1 MIKKRLIYL
10 LKDSKKYIVYDI
22 LFKLLG
28 LFSQIIMV
36 FTITRVIEKSMF
48 LNLTNTDILMF
59 FIVFCLVLFI
69 RVFSDKMSTRCSYL
83 ASCDVKIILR
93 KKIYEKL
100 LKLGTSYRQKVSTAE
115 VVQITTEGVEQL
127 EVYFGKYLPQFF
139 YSMIAPV
146 ILFIVLSFISFK
158 VSVVLLIF
166 VPLIPL
172 SIVMVAKIAKKL
184 LSKYWNTYTGL
195 GDSFLENLQ
204 GLTTLKIYRA
214 DEDRSIKM
222 DKEATKFR
230 KVTMK
235 VLIMQLNS
243 ISVMDIVAFGGASIG
258 MILSVIEVIN
268 KNITFSNALMI
279 ILLASDFF
287 IPVRLLGSFFHI
299 SMNAMAACDKIF
311 YLLDLEEMKN
321 GKKVCDE
328 KNMQI
333 EFSNVSFS
341 YDEKR
346 DILKNIN
353 LTFNKNKITSLVGKS
368 GSGKSTIANI
378 ISGKIKNFKG
388 DIFISKI
395 KLLDIDEKNLL
406 KNITIVSH
414 NSYIFK
420 GTVRENLLM
429 ADENLTDFQ
438 MNKALK
444 QVNLFDFLQ
453 RENGL
458 DTKILEKGSN
468 FSGGQLQRLAIAR
481 AILKNSS
488 VYIFDEAT
496 SNIDSESEK
505 MIMKVIFE
513 LAKEKTIILISH
525 KLSNV
530 IYSDNI
536 YFIEDGEIVASG
548 KHKELL
554 EKNKDYKKLYDL
566 QYELENYK
574 KGANI

>member
-36 FTITRVIEKSMF
+36 FTITRVIQKAMY

-59 FIVFCLVLFI
+59 FSVFCLVLFI

>member
-36 FTITRVIEKSMF
+36 FTITRVIQKAMY

-59 FIVFCLVLFI
+59 FIIFCLVLFI

-139 YSMIAPV
+139 YSMIAPI
-146 ILFIVLSFISFK
+146 ILFIILSFISFK
-158 VSVVLLIF
+158 ISIILLIF

-172 SIVMVAKIAKKL
+172 SIVIVAKIAKKL

-204 GLTTLKIYRA
+204 GLTTLKVYRA

-496 SNIDSESEK
+496 SNIDSESEQ

-574 KGANI
+574 KRS

>member
-36 FTITRVIEKSMF
+36 FTITRVIQKAMY

-59 FIVFCLVLFI
+59 FIIFCLVLFI

-158 VSVVLLIF
+158 VSVILLIF

-353 LTFNKNKITSLVGKS
+353 ITFNKNKITSLVGKS

>member
-36 FTITRVIEKSMF
+36 FAITRVIQKAMY

-146 ILFIVLSFISFK
+146 VLFIVLSFISFK
-158 VSVVLLIF
+158 VSVILLIF

-172 SIVMVAKIAKKL
+172 SIAMVAKIAKKL

-279 ILLASDFF
+279 ILLASEFF

-496 SNIDSESEK
+496 SNIDSESEQ

>member
-36 FTITRVIEKSMF
+36 FTITRVIQKAMY

-158 VSVVLLIF
+158 VSVILLIF

-496 SNIDSESEK
+496 SNIDSESEQ

-536 YFIEDGEIVASG
+536 YFIEDGKIVASG

>member
-28 LFSQIIMV
+28 LFSQIIMI
-36 FTITRVIEKSMF
+36 FTITRVIQKAMY

-496 SNIDSESEK
+496 SNIDSESEQ

-574 KGANI
+574 KGVNI

>member
-28 LFSQIIMV
+28 LFSQIIMI
-36 FTITRVIEKSMF
+36 FTITRVIQKAMY

-158 VSVVLLIF
+158 VSVILLIF

-513 LAKEKTIILISH
+513 LAKKKTIILISH

>member
-28 LFSQIIMV
+28 LFSQISTV
-36 FTITRVIEKSMF
+36 FTITRVIQKAMY

-146 ILFIVLSFISFK
+146 VLFIVLSFISFK
-158 VSVVLLIF
+158 VSVILLIF

>member
-48 LNLTNTDILMF
+48 LNLTNTDVLMF
-59 FIVFCLVLFI
+59 FIIFCLVLFI
-69 RVFSDKMSTRCSYL
+69 RVLSDKMSTRCSYL

-146 ILFIVLSFISFK
+146 VLFIVLSFISFK
-158 VSVVLLIF
+158 VSVILLIF

>member
-59 FIVFCLVLFI
+59 FIIFCLVLFI
-69 RVFSDKMSTRCSYL
+69 RVLSDKMSTRCSYL

-146 ILFIVLSFISFK
+146 ILFIILSFISFK
-158 VSVVLLIF
+158 ISIVLLIF

-204 GLTTLKIYRA
+204 GLTTLKVYRA

-279 ILLASDFF
+279 ILLASEFF

-311 YLLDLEEMKN
+311 YLLDLEERKN

-496 SNIDSESEK
+496 SNIDSESEQ

-548 KHKELL
+548 NHKELL

>member
-36 FTITRVIEKSMF
+36 FTITRVIQKAMY

-59 FIVFCLVLFI
+59 FIIFCLVLFI

-146 ILFIVLSFISFK
+146 VLFVVLSFISFK

-496 SNIDSESEK
+496 SNIDSESEQ

-536 YFIEDGEIVASG
+536 YFIEDGKIVASG

>member
-36 FTITRVIEKSMF
+36 FTITRVIQKAMY

-158 VSVVLLIF
+158 VSIVLLIF

-496 SNIDSESEK
+496 SNIDSESEQ

>member
-59 FIVFCLVLFI
+59 FIIFCLVLFI
-69 RVFSDKMSTRCSYL
+69 RVLSDKMSTRCSYL

-139 YSMIAPV
+139 YSMIAPI
-146 ILFIVLSFISFK
+146 ILFIILSFISFK
-158 VSVVLLIF
+158 ISIVLLIF

-204 GLTTLKIYRA
+204 GLTTLKVYRA

-548 KHKELL
+548 NHKELL

>member
-36 FTITRVIEKSMF
+36 FAITRVIEKSMF

-59 FIVFCLVLFI
+59 FIIFCLVLFI
-69 RVFSDKMSTRCSYL
+69 RVLSDKMSTRCSYL

-146 ILFIVLSFISFK
+146 VLFIVLSFISFK
-158 VSVVLLIF
+158 VSVILLIF

-279 ILLASDFF
+279 ILLASEFF

-311 YLLDLEEMKN
+311 YLLDLEEIKN

-513 LAKEKTIILISH
+513 LSKEKTIILISH

-554 EKNKDYKKLYDL
+554 EKNKDYKKLYNL

-574 KGANI
+574 KGANM

>member
-36 FTITRVIEKSMF
+36 FTITRVIQKAMY

-59 FIVFCLVLFI
+59 FIIFCLVLFI

-172 SIVMVAKIAKKL
+172 SIAMVAKIAKKL

-536 YFIEDGEIVASG
+536 YFIEDGKIVASG

>member
-36 FTITRVIEKSMF
+36 FAITRVIQKAMY

-146 ILFIVLSFISFK
+146 VLFIVLSFISFK
-158 VSVVLLIF
+158 VSVILLIF

-172 SIVMVAKIAKKL
+172 SIAMVAKIAKKL

>member
-36 FTITRVIEKSMF
+36 FTITRVIQKAMY

-496 SNIDSESEK
+496 SNIDSESEQ

>member
-28 LFSQIIMV
+28 LFSQIIMF

-69 RVFSDKMSTRCSYL
+69 RVLSDKMSTRCSYL

-139 YSMIAPV
+139 YSMIAPI

-333 EFSNVSFS
+333 EFSNLSFS

-536 YFIEDGEIVASG
+536 YFIEDGKIVASG

>member
-36 FTITRVIEKSMF
+36 FTITRVIQKAMY

-146 ILFIVLSFISFK
+146 VLFIVLSFISFK
-158 VSVVLLIF
+158 VSVILLIF

-496 SNIDSESEK
+496 SNIDSESEQ

>member
-36 FTITRVIEKSMF
+36 FAITRVIQKAMY

-59 FIVFCLVLFI
+59 FSVFCLVLFI

-146 ILFIVLSFISFK
+146 VLFIVLSFISFK
-158 VSVVLLIF
+158 VSVILLIF

-279 ILLASDFF
+279 ILLASEFF

-496 SNIDSESEK
+496 SNIDSESEQ

-536 YFIEDGEIVASG
+536 YFIEDGKIVASG

>member
-36 FTITRVIEKSMF
+36 FTITRVIQKAMY

-59 FIVFCLVLFI
+59 FIIFCLVLFI

-146 ILFIVLSFISFK
+146 VLFIVLSSISFK
-158 VSVVLLIF
+158 VSVILLIF

>member
-36 FTITRVIEKSMF
+36 FTITRVIQKAMY

-158 VSVVLLIF
+158 VSVILLIF
-166 VPLIPL
+166 VPLITL
-172 SIVMVAKIAKKL
+172 SIVMVAKKKKKL

-378 ISGKIKNFKG
+378 ISGKIKNFR
-388 DIFISKI
+388 
-395 KLLDIDEKNLL
+395 
-406 KNITIVSH
+406 
-414 NSYIFK
+414 Y
-420 GTVRENLLM
+420 
-429 ADENLTDFQ
+429 
-438 MNKALK
+438 
-444 QVNLFDFLQ
+444 
-453 RENGL
+453 
-458 DTKILEKGSN
+458 
-468 FSGGQLQRLAIAR
+468 
-481 AILKNSS
+481 
-488 VYIFDEAT
+488 
-496 SNIDSESEK
+496 
-505 MIMKVIFE
+505 
-513 LAKEKTIILISH
+513 
-525 KLSNV
+525 
-530 IYSDNI
+530 
-536 YFIEDGEIVASG
+536 
-548 KHKELL
+548 
-554 EKNKDYKKLYDL
+554 
-566 QYELENYK
+566 
-574 KGANI
+574 

>member
-36 FTITRVIEKSMF
+36 FTITRVIQKAMY

-59 FIVFCLVLFI
+59 FIIFCLVLFI

-158 VSVVLLIF
+158 VSVILLIF

-353 LTFNKNKITSLVGKS
+353 LTINKNKITSLVGKS

>member
-36 FTITRVIEKSMF
+36 FTITRVIQKAMY

-146 ILFIVLSFISFK
+146 VLFVVLSFISFK
-158 VSVVLLIF
+158 VSVILLIF

>member
-36 FTITRVIEKSMF
+36 FAITRVIQKAMY

-59 FIVFCLVLFI
+59 FSVFCLVLFI

-158 VSVVLLIF
+158 VSVILLIF

-496 SNIDSESEK
+496 SNIDSESEQ

>member
-36 FTITRVIEKSMF
+36 FTITRVIQKAMY

-158 VSVVLLIF
+158 VSVILLIF

>member
-36 FTITRVIEKSMF
+36 FTITRVIQKAMY

-59 FIVFCLVLFI
+59 FSVFCLVLFI

-158 VSVVLLIF
+158 VSVILLIF

>member
-36 FTITRVIEKSMF
+36 FTITRVIQKAMY

-59 FIVFCLVLFI
+59 FSVFCLVLFI

-146 ILFIVLSFISFK
+146 VLFIVLSFISFK
-158 VSVVLLIF
+158 VSVILLIF

>member
-36 FTITRVIEKSMF
+36 FAITRVIQKAMY

-146 ILFIVLSFISFK
+146 VLFIVLSFISFK
-158 VSVVLLIF
+158 VSVILLIF

-172 SIVMVAKIAKKL
+172 SIAMVAKIAKKL

-258 MILSVIEVIN
+258 MILSAIEVIN

-536 YFIEDGEIVASG
+536 YFIEDGKIVASG

>member
-36 FTITRVIEKSMF
+36 FTITRVIQKAMY

-59 FIVFCLVLFI
+59 FIIFCLVLFI

-146 ILFIVLSFISFK
+146 VLFVVLSFISFK
-158 VSVVLLIF
+158 VSVILLIF

>member
-36 FTITRVIEKSMF
+36 FTITRVIQKAMY

-69 RVFSDKMSTRCSYL
+69 RVLSDKMSTRCSYL

-146 ILFIVLSFISFK
+146 VLFIVLSFISFK
-158 VSVVLLIF
+158 VSVILLIF

-204 GLTTLKIYRA
+204 GLTTLKVYRA

-279 ILLASDFF
+279 ILLASEFF

-496 SNIDSESEK
+496 SNIDSESEQ

-536 YFIEDGEIVASG
+536 YFIEDGKIVASG

>member
-36 FTITRVIEKSMF
+36 FAITRVIQKAMY

-146 ILFIVLSFISFK
+146 VLFVVLSFISFK

-496 SNIDSESEK
+496 SNIDSESEQ

-536 YFIEDGEIVASG
+536 YFIEDGKIVASG

>member
-28 LFSQIIMV
+28 LFSQIIMI
-36 FTITRVIEKSMF
+36 FTITRVIQKAMY

-158 VSVVLLIF
+158 VSVILLIF

>member
-36 FTITRVIEKSMF
+36 FTITRVIQKAMY

-59 FIVFCLVLFI
+59 FIIFCLVLFI

-146 ILFIVLSFISFK
+146 ILFIILSFISFK
-158 VSVVLLIF
+158 ISIVLLIF

-204 GLTTLKIYRA
+204 GLTTLKVYRA

-279 ILLASDFF
+279 ILLASEFF

-311 YLLDLEEMKN
+311 YLLDLEERKN

>member
-36 FTITRVIEKSMF
+36 FTITRVIQKAMY

-146 ILFIVLSFISFK
+146 VLFIVLSFISFK
-158 VSVVLLIF
+158 VSVILLIF

-172 SIVMVAKIAKKL
+172 SIAMVAKIAKKL

-496 SNIDSESEK
+496 SNIDSESEQ

>member
-36 FTITRVIEKSMF
+36 FAITRVIQKAMY

-158 VSVVLLIF
+158 VSVILLIF

-279 ILLASDFF
+279 ILLASEFF

-513 LAKEKTIILISH
+513 LSKEKTIILISH

-554 EKNKDYKKLYDL
+554 EKNKDYKKLYNL

>member
-36 FTITRVIEKSMF
+36 FTITRVIQKAMY

>member
-36 FTITRVIEKSMF
+36 FTITRVIQKAMY

-59 FIVFCLVLFI
+59 FIIFCLVLFI

-158 VSVVLLIF
+158 VSVILLIF

-513 LAKEKTIILISH
+513 LSKEKTIILISH

-554 EKNKDYKKLYDL
+554 EKNKDYKKLYNL